1 MLFDCRRIQRQQ
13 IARRGQSQMSSIA
26 LFTAGMYW
34 TGLGR
39 QITPGPLCAVPNA
52 TPRATVP
59 IVVVLS
65 HGRLLAAV
73 QSSRVSTQRILYF
86 NGQSALCARMRQE

>member
-39 QITPGPLCAVPNA
+39 QITPPVPSVLYQMQHPGPLYQ
-52 TPRATVP
+52 
-59 IVVVLS
+59 LS
-65 HGRLLAAV
+65 WYSLMVA
-73 QSSRVSTQRILYF
+73 
-86 NGQSALCARMRQE
+86 C